1 MGFGRAFPQAL
12 QQAQDKQPLGSLS
25 PVGDVSVN
33 GIAVTAETTIFSG
46 DAVRTGMNGTAT
58 FAMSGKGS
66 IKLSPQTQVTFSGTP
81 DYLAEL
87 NAGTVV
93 MNSFAGST
101 DVTLKVGNYVVGPVI
116 QVEQSASKIQR
127 MPDGSDVVSCLDGS
141 VGLVP
146 LLGATGS
153 VLQAGQ
159 SVPISAQGQLGAV
172 VATSALP
179 APPTQPSTPAT
190 PPAAPTVSHS
200 NRDWII
206 LGLAGAGA
214 GGIGITLATRGGG
227 SKAVSPA
234 SP

>member
-1 MGFGRAFPQAL
+1 MAFGRTLPQAP
-12 QQAQDKQPLGSLS
+12 QAQDKQPLGSLS

-33 GIAVTAETTIFSG
+33 GMAVNAETTVFSG
-46 DAVRTGMNGTAT
+46 DSVRTAMNGTAT
-58 FAMSGKGS
+58 FTMSGKGS

-87 NAGTVV
+87 NAGAVV

-101 DVTLKVGNYVVGPVI
+101 DVTLKLGNYVVGPVI
-116 QVEQSASKIQR
+116 QVEQSASKVQR
-127 MPDGSDVVSCLDGS
+127 MPDGSYVVSCLDGS

-146 LLGATGS
+146 LEGATGS

-179 APPTQPSTPAT
+179 APSAPPSAPTT
-190 PPAAPTVSHS
+190 PPTAPAVSHS
-200 NRDWII
+200 NRNWIL
-206 LGLAGAGA
+206 LGLAGAA
-214 GGIGITLATRGGG
+214 GGGVGITLATRGSG